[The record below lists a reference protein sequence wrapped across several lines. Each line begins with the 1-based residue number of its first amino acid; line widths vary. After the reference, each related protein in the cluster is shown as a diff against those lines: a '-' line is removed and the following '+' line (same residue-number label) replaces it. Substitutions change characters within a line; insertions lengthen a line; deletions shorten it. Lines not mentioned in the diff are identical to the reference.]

1 MQVQDEDVSTHL
13 IFGRNLRQLCKRV
26 GTIAEVAEHLDV
38 NRVQMN
44 RILNGESF
52 PKPGLMKRI
61 CDYFQVDAR
70 ILLQPLAELEDG
82 APSRLN
88 PNTRMAAALDYALYG
103 QDFTVSAED
112 EANVI
117 PDGLHLLLRPS
128 FLWRDTIWVS
138 MVRFFSQNDVRLV
151 RGIDPVAK
159 GMKRSDAVPIR
170 SREFRGAVT
179 RSTGGI
185 SFIYTTNIPNSTLG
199 VDHFTL
205 RSWRTYGFL
214 TGRCMFMSPSNPI
227 DRSVVPCILQP
238 LEQNTHEILRMSR
251 LAGFRDLSEVPSR
264 YHSTLLA
271 KAY

>member
-1 MQVQDEDVSTHL
+1 MPIQDENISTHL
-13 IFGRNLRQLCKRV
+13 IFERNLRQPCKRV
-26 GTIAEVAEHLDV
+26 GTIAEVADHLDV

-44 RILNGESF
+44 LILNGESF

-70 ILLQPLAELEDG
+70 ILLQPLSELENG
-82 APSRLN
+82 VPSSLKAN
-88 PNTRMAAALDYALYG
+88 MRMAAALDYALYG
-103 QDFTVSAED
+103 KDFTVSADD
-112 EANVI
+112 EANII

-138 MVRFFSQNDVRLV
+138 MVRFFSRNDVRLV

-159 GMKRSDAVPIR
+159 GMNRSDAVPIR
-170 SREFRGAVT
+170 SREFRGAAT
-179 RSTGGI
+179 RTTDGI
-185 SFIYTTNIPNSTLG
+185 SFIYTSNLPNSILG
-199 VDHFTL
+199 VDHFTT
-205 RSWRTYGFL
+205 RSLRTYGFL

-238 LEQNTHEILRMSR
+238 LEQNTAEILRTAR
-251 LAGFRDLSEVPSR
+251 QAGFRDLSEVPSR
-264 YHSTLLA
+264 YHATLLA

>member
-1 MQVQDEDVSTHL
+1 MPIEDDNISTHL

-26 GTIAEVAEHLDV
+26 GTIAEVADHLDV

-52 PKPGLMKRI
+52 PKPRLMKRI
-61 CDYFQVDAR
+61 CDYFEVDAR
-70 ILLQPLAELEDG
+70 ILLQPLAELEG
-82 APSRLN
+82 EPVGSLRASM
-88 PNTRMAAALDYALYG
+88 RMASALEYALYG

-112 EANVI
+112 DANII

-138 MVRFFSQNDVRLV
+138 MVRFFSHNDVRLV

-179 RSTGGI
+179 RATDGI
-185 SFIYTTNIPNSTLG
+185 SFIYTTNVPNSTLG
-199 VDHFTL
+199 VDHFTT

-238 LEQNTHEILRMSR
+238 LEQNTAEILRTAR
-251 LAGFRDLSEVPSR
+251 QTGFRDLAEVPSR
-264 YHSTLLA
+264 YHATLLA

>member
-1 MQVQDEDVSTHL
+1 MPERDDNISTHL

-26 GTIAEVAEHLDV
+26 GTIAEVADHLDV

-61 CDYFQVDAR
+61 CDYFDVDAR
-70 ILLQPLAELEDG
+70 ILLQPLATLENDAG
-82 APSRLN
+82 RTVKASM
-88 PNTRMAAALDYALYG
+88 RMAAAMEYALYG
-103 QDFTVSAED
+103 KDFTVAAED
-112 EANVI
+112 EANII

-138 MVRFFSQNDVRLV
+138 MIRFFSMNDVRLV

-159 GMKRSDAVPIR
+159 GMKRSDAVPIK

-179 RSTGGI
+179 RATDGI
-185 SFIYTTNIPNSTLG
+185 SFLYTTNVPNSTLG
-199 VDHFTL
+199 VDHFTT
-205 RSWRTYGFL
+205 RSWRTHGFL

-238 LEQNTHEILRMSR
+238 LEQKTNEILRTAR
-251 LAGFRDLSEVPSR
+251 QTGFRDLSEVPSR
-264 YHSTLLA
+264 YHETLLA